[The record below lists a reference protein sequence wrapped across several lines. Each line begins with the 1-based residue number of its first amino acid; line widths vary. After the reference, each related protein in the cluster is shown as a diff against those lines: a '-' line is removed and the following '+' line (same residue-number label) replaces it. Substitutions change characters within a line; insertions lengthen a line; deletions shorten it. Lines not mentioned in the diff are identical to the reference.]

1 MIESSLLYTSGY
13 KVGKSKL
20 YFQAR
25 MHHGTIAK
33 LFSEPFLPCDV
44 SSLLLL
50 RWINNLAKKGNNRQ
64 YNQDYFL
71 HAR

>member
-33 LFSEPFLPCDV
+33 LFF
-44 SSLLLL
+44 
-50 RWINNLAKKGNNRQ
+50 
-64 YNQDYFL
+64 
-71 HAR
+71 